1 MMALEVDDM
10 QRTIEYL
17 ETKGV
22 KVVWGPKVRDTYARA
37 ELSDTTSS

>member
-22 KVVWGPKVRDTYARA
+22 LVNTGNRPINPFG
-37 ELSDTTSS
+37 L